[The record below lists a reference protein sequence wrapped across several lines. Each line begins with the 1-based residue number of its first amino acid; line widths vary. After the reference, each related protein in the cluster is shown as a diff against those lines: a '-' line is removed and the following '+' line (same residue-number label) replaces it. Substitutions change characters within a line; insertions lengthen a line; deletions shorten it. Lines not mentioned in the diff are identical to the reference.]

1 MRLFLCLP
9 HSVTNLG
16 SVKDHPQLIN
26 GHKTRFW
33 CSQDDAHRSKSTKA
47 AQRAQGAAYKPRVT
61 SAGDVVAK
69 NRYPCKSRLL
79 ISSRDADEH
88 GMRIITIRLH
98 HEVAHEPYVDVN
110 LPPEVAQNMWES
122 FGWVAPNTGQGLPS
136 TVQVPPA
143 QSVQSGSSAHTLTV
157 HPQPPPSFPSS
168 FSSAMEEDHSSSA
181 THSRSASSSHLSL
194 PDLDMAATSPI
205 PSSTPSS
212 HPSAPPRTGNLPMLN
227 ETIFQSRMRAHIKN
241 LREFCN
247 GLEYQLQ
254 FNDPRLLET
263 IEHVGGPFF
272 NYVEDC
278 LRQEGCATTPPSLPV
293 TKGLGPGDA
302 QSSSNPGINP
312 SLLKR

>member
-1 MRLFLCLP
+1 
-9 HSVTNLG
+9 
-16 SVKDHPQLIN
+16 VKDHPQLIN

-122 FGWVAPNTGQGLPS
+122 FGWVAPNTGHGLPS
-136 TVQVPPA
+136 TAQVPPPQA
-143 QSVQSGSSAHTLTV
+143 TQGSSSTHTLSA
-157 HPQPPPSFPSS
+157 HPQPPQPPPSFPSS
-168 FSSAMEEDHSSSA
+168 FSSAMEEDHSSTA

-194 PDLDMAATSPI
+194 PDLDMTTNSPVSSSI
-205 PSSTPSS
+205 PSAPN
-212 HPSAPPRTGNLPMLN
+212 PSAPPRSGNPAMLN
-227 ETIFQSRMRAHIKN
+227 ENIFQSRMRAHIKN

-272 NYVEDC
+272 SYVEDC

-293 TKGLGPGDA
+293 AKGLGPGDV